1 MLKVNVGLSRKLSR
15 DYNSTGFSIN
25 VEGEICASIDD
36 PEAVVEKVKE
46 LYDLAEEALNHQIE
60 RYEGESAIANRDR
73 EPVEPPRNGS
83 SRNGDS
89 SHREERRNNDAGRSR
104 QGAGDGETATNKQI
118 QYLLNLGKRHG
129 LTPQQ
134 LESRIESTFGRQ
146 IGVYQLTKREAGEL
160 IDSLTQDG
168 AGGGQSNGRQRC
180 GRN

>member
-1 MLKVNVGLSRKLSR
+1 MLKVNVGLSRKVSR

-25 VEGEICASIDD
+25 VEGEVCASIDD

-46 LYDLAEEALNHQIE
+46 LYDLAEEALNQQIE
-60 RYEGESAIANRDR
+60 RYDGESAIGSRDR
-73 EPVEPPRNGS
+73 EPSEPPRNGS
-83 SRNGDS
+83 SRNGDGP
-89 SHREERRNNDAGRSR
+89 HRDERRGNDSVRSR
-104 QGAGDGETATNKQI
+104 QGTGDGETATNKQI

-134 LESRIESTFGRQ
+134 LDSRIESTFGRQ

-160 IDSLTQDG
+160 IDSLNQNG
-168 AGGGQSNGRQRC
+168 ANESPSNGRQRS

>member
-1 MLKVNVGLSRKLSR
+1 MLKVNVGLSRKVSR

-25 VEGEICASIDD
+25 VEGEVCASIDD
-36 PEAVVEKVKE
+36 AETIVEKVKE
-46 LYDLAEEALNHQIE
+46 LYDLAEEALNQQIE
-60 RYEGESAIANRDR
+60 RYDGESAIASRDQ
-73 EPVEPPRNGS
+73 EPPETPRNGS
-83 SRNGDS
+83 SRNGDGS
-89 SHREERRNNDAGRSR
+89 SRDERRSNDSGRPR
-104 QGAGDGETATNKQI
+104 QGVGDAEAATNKQI
-118 QYLLNLGKRHG
+118 QYLLNLGKRQG

-168 AGGGQSNGRQRC
+168 AGGGHSNGRQRS